1 VCRRTLPFEDKVRV
15 NSLNNM
21 EGMNRAYLMATS
33 KSPEKILNTSKK
45 NTTNAVFENT
55 SMTLR
60 DSIDMAHHQSE
71 LRAESQLAENL
82 NAINED
88 DEATGTPVGRNIILS
103 VSDLSRPV
111 TKDQKKSVEVI
122 VQKIETKV
130 QKLETSPSFEQVI
143 SREDFL

>member
-1 VCRRTLPFEDKVRV
+1 
-15 NSLNNM
+15 M